1 MQHNPIQK
9 FKIRICIQKSSV
21 MISNNFLLSVTQL
34 LIKYCD
40 VAYVSKTVSLFLL
53 FAVQHADLNFIQHYT
68 QMTINNRPITFTAKN
83 IIKAC
88 EIAVSKHEPKLSSF
102 VFRCL
107 LSFFTVTNSAE
118 YVKVS
123 IYIIHIERAH
133 DLNFRYFGNT
143 TQNN

>member
-1 MQHNPIQK
+1 MN
-9 FKIRICIQKSSV
+9 
-21 MISNNFLLSVTQL
+21 SNNFFLSVTQL

-53 FAVQHADLNFIQHYT
+53 FAVQHADLYFIQHYT
-68 QMTINNRPITFTAKN
+68 QMAINNRPITFTAKN